1 MLSQLRNG
9 NELKEITKGMK
20 KAQTVLNPEVRM
32 DISDSWIY
40 SYESDFKVQVT
51 VKGLTFM
58 IPIVLYEEPGES
70 NESREDFYYNQIIAK
85 VFKMWCSVIF
95 DMDAISNPMRK
106 ITIPD
111 TSGLTT
117 AQY

>member
-32 DISDSWIY
+32 DISDSWMY
-40 SYESDFKVQVT
+40 SYESDFKIQVT
-51 VKGLTFM
+51 VKGWAFM
-58 IPIVLYEEPGES
+58 IPITSYEETDDDS
-70 NESREDFYYNQIIAK
+70 MSQEDFYYNQIIAK

>member
-1 MLSQLRNG
+1 M
-9 NELKEITKGMK
+9 I
-20 KAQTVLNPEVRM
+20 KAKQVLNPEVELV
-32 DISDSWIY
+32 ISDSWIY
-40 SYESDFKVQVT
+40 RCESDFKVQVT

-58 IPIVLYEEPGES
+58 IQIVLYEESGES